1 MSDSTFG
8 SDTDESRLGAD
19 TGFEEKETSYSSDV
33 RSGYDEDQPPARV
46 VEEPSEDDVDSHAAD
61 IAAGDD
67 ED

>member
-1 MSDSTFG
+1 MSDSKFG
-8 SDTDESRLGAD
+8 SDTGESRLGAD
-19 TGFEEKETSYSSDV
+19 ARFEEKETSYSSDV
-33 RSGYDEDQPPARV
+33 RSGYDEDQPAPRV